1 MNYPDRE
8 FKEPQKAYQA
18 FRYYLDLG
26 ERRNLNGAMK
36 DSGLPTDEVVK
47 LANKWNWDSRVAQH
61 DKNITKSI
69 IANNKRLETQ
79 IVEKKKTN
87 SLKFLDAVYDALG
100 AAANKAEQSAA
111 DLANKNIDE
120 ILKAISLMAKT
131 FSDVIKN
138 CDFEITEHG
147 EAKLNV
153 LSIAR
158 EDEEIREAL
167 IKINEI
173 VKAKYR

>member
-1 MNYPDRE
+1 MKYPDRE

-18 FRYYLDLG
+18 FQFYLDLG
-26 ERRNLNGAMK
+26 ERRNLNGSMK

-47 LANKWNWDSRVAQH
+47 LANKWNWESRAAGYEKSKAK
-61 DKNITKSI
+61 DIITSNKNLELQI
-69 IANNKRLETQ
+69 I
-79 IVEKKKTN
+79 EKKKTN
-87 SLKFLDAVYDALG
+87 SLKFLNAVYDALG
-100 AAANKAEQSAA
+100 AAANKAEQSAK
-111 DLANKNIDE
+111 DLAEKNIDE

-138 CDFEITEHG
+138 CDFEITEQG
-147 EAKLNV
+147 ETKLNV

-167 IKINEI
+167 LKINEI
-173 VKAKYR
+173 VKAKYK